1 MPHNQYMI
9 EQFFGQPI
17 GIYDLDV
24 PDDLNKQLVDFAYHC
39 YELQTKH
46 VDSAE
51 LAQYTDDNSHVGAH
65 ANIFNR
71 CHLFA
76 TFPKDIISI
85 INEQVKLYLDNSNL
99 FSDLGFPFNVP
110 YIERSWPCIIK
121 PNDNL
126 KIHNHKSSTLSLAYY
141 PYDNNSGDFLISDVG
156 INTFYKEV
164 ELVENIKNI
173 KIKKSR
179 LIIFPSNMFHWTDT
193 NKSNNNRISYSI
205 DYNIVGEKVSMPPV
219 HLLEKLYE
227 DFFAKL
233 TLLGEA

>member
-1 MPHNQYMI
+1 MI

-76 TFPKDIISI
+76 T
-85 INEQVKLYLDNSNL
+85 
-99 FSDLGFPFNVP
+99 
-110 YIERSWPCIIK
+110 
-121 PNDNL
+121 
-126 KIHNHKSSTLSLAYY
+126 
-141 PYDNNSGDFLISDVG
+141 
-156 INTFYKEV
+156 
-164 ELVENIKNI
+164 
-173 KIKKSR
+173 
-179 LIIFPSNMFHWTDT
+179 
-193 NKSNNNRISYSI
+193 
-205 DYNIVGEKVSMPPV
+205 
-219 HLLEKLYE
+219 
-227 DFFAKL
+227 
-233 TLLGEA
+233 